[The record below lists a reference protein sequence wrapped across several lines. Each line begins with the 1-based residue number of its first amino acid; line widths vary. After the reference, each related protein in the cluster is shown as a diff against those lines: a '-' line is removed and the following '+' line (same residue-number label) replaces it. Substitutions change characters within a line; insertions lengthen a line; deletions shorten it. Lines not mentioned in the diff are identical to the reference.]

1 MEKIERCPWKEN
13 SVGRRLFF
21 CFVCYILFRLKWGS
35 ILESTLLSKC
45 TSLKN
50 QEPDK
55 SWNKFRAGKD
65 KFKVSRRR
73 NPLKNIKKTD
83 VFSRGY
89 YLGYITANANALS
102 VFSPERFCPPKKM
115 TKGELSATVI
125 EYISENHSN
134 SLKLRVNQ
142 LVTRALLNKFSC
154 R

>member
-1 MEKIERCPWKEN
+1 MKRKLCWSATIFMFCLLYFIPYK
-13 SVGRRLFF
+13 VGANTG
-21 CFVCYILFRLKWGS
+21 VD
-35 ILESTLLSKC
+35 LLSKC

-65 KFKVSRRR
+65 KFKASRRR
-73 NPLKNIKKTD
+73 NSLKNIKKTD
-83 VFSRGY
+83 EFSRGY
-89 YLGYITANANALS
+89 CLGYITASANALS

-125 EYISENHSN
+125 AYISENHSN
-134 SLKLRVNQ
+134 SLKLRANQ
-142 LVTRALLNKFSC
+142 LVTRALLNKFAC